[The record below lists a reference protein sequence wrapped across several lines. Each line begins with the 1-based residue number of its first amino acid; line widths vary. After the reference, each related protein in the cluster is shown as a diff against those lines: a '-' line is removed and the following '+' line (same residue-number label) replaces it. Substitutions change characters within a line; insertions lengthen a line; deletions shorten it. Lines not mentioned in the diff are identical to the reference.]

1 MKENRGKIIS
11 SIFTSETGRCD
22 GVMFEGA
29 KRRWGEEAIERE
41 LFIQSLNKVLVYLFS
56 WNNRDF
62 EISMVL
68 IVFMAWNIKK

>member
-1 MKENRGKIIS
+1 
-11 SIFTSETGRCD
+11 
-22 GVMFEGA
+22 MFEGA